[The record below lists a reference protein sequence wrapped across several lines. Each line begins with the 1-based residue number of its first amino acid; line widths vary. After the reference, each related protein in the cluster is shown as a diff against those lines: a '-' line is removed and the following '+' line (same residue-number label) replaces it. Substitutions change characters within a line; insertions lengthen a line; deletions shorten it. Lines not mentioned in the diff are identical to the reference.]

1 VPYTYRLHYAADV
14 PLSIRALLYVPSTN
28 NEKMGM
34 AVEKSQIHL
43 YSRKVLIKSEC
54 SELMPDYLRFIK
66 GVVDCEDLPLN
77 ISRET
82 YQDSNLI
89 AKLRHFLTK
98 RALKLLEDEA
108 KRDPEKYS
116 KWYAQFSQFLK
127 EATQTDSENKD
138 TLFRLLRFN
147 ANYTDSARKLI
158 SLEEYMGKMAKDQK
172 NIYFTYAPNYEAAMA
187 SPFYEPFKTLG
198 VDVPIIVLTNQLDE
212 FCFTS
217 SGDYKGFKFVN
228 IEQTQ
233 MEEIRKELGIDGG

>member
-1 VPYTYRLHYAADV
+1 
-14 PLSIRALLYVPSTN
+14 
-28 NEKMGM
+28 M
-34 AVEKSQIHL
+34 

-54 SELMPDYLRFIK
+54 SELLPEYLRFIK

-98 RALKLLEDEA
+98 RALKLLEDES
-108 KRDPEKYS
+108 KRDPVKYS
-116 KWYAQFSQFLK
+116 KWYAQFAQFLK
-127 EATQTDSENKD
+127 EATQTDTENKD
-138 TLFRLLRFN
+138 ILFRLLRFA
-147 ANYTDSARKLI
+147 ANYTDSANKLI
-158 SLEEYMGKMAKDQK
+158 SLEDYIGKMAKDQK
-172 NIYFTYAPNYEAAMA
+172 NIYFTFGANYQAGLA
-187 SPFYEPFKTLG
+187 SPFYESFKSLG

-217 SGDYKGFKFVN
+217 SGEYKGFKFVN

-233 MEEIRKELGIDGG
+233 IEEIRKELGIDGGQDEGGSRLPEEDVTNFCLWLRDSL